1 MQGKGRGRGE
11 RGVGGVA
18 TAGVAANPRAKSC
31 VCHISSGSLRCL
43 SSLKERF
50 SFRESCVGYSQVFI
64 GFYKYP

>member
-1 MQGKGRGRGE
+1 M
-11 RGVGGVA
+11 A

-43 SSLKERF
+43 SSLKKRF
-50 SFRESCVGYSQVFI
+50 SFRESCVGYSQVFR